1 MLDAAEEILPQN
13 DGDWDKVATLFNER
27 YAVKHGRSTR
37 TSHALKLK
45 YHDTLFGVPTGGGE
59 AQPLQVRARGIE
71 QKISEAAGV
80 KVSDSKCH
88 EKSQKQ
94 SPRKG
99 SRLKVEKDILSV
111 IDKSESSEN
120 ERFTKLLEKQDERL
134 KLEQEKLKMFSE
146 YIKKL

>member
-1 MLDAAEEILPQN
+1 M
-13 DGDWDKVATLFNER
+13 
-27 YAVKHGRSTR
+27 
-37 TSHALKLK
+37 
-45 YHDTLFGVPTGGGE
+45 
-59 AQPLQVRARGIE
+59 RARGIE